1 MKSAVLFSFFD
12 FGVRLY
18 TTAQIAWFKLMTNF
32 VIPFKTSASDFINL
46 YVIPVK
52 KRIPHYTGNTFS
64 IVNHGEI
71 FMCFEEETIKNTDF
85 CLVKQRTH
93 PGNSSNMIV
102 LRNKNNFKKYL
113 LDAESTYQECAF
125 KFISM
130 EIVIDNKRLHV
141 PLFLQDNYNYFMV
154 DNEVDKDFML
164 YFIKTH
170 LLSEYQDIFGDTSFH
185 NIINGEF
192 QFDIIDHNCES
203 KCIDGQATIK
213 FFKEAYEIE

>member
-1 MKSAVLFSFFD
+1 MSEIESRPVNNA
-12 FGVRLY
+12 
-18 TTAQIAWFKLMTNF
+18 IAG
-32 VIPFKTSASDFINL
+32 
-46 YVIPVK
+46 K
-52 KRIPHYTGNTFS
+52 KRNPYTVWFVVIAFVAPVVLAYVMFFFVEVKS
-64 IVNHGEI
+64 FVNHGEI

-154 DNEVDKDFML
+154 DNELDKDFML